1 MKAALGYTA
10 AVLAALLTIPA
21 LAQETEPY
29 RFALMGDT
37 PYTRFERTHL
47 PAMLAEMEA
56 AGAAFILHV
65 GDIKASS
72 ERCDDQVLEDRRQL
86 FDGQPLPFVLTPGD
100 NEWVDCSR
108 PAAGRFDPEERLAW
122 LRRHFYPAGHSLG
135 RQTMTVE
142 SQGDTAQFPEF
153 RENLRWRRGPL
164 LFATLHI
171 TGSGNNRGREA
182 TPTPE
187 FLRREAANR
196 AWLAEAFRQARD
208 DALPALV
215 LALQA
220 NPGLEDLAE
229 GRPSAGYASFLRQLQ
244 DELARYPGEVVL
256 VHGDTHAHRIDHPLR
271 DPASGEP
278 LARFTRIETHGSPF
292 MGWVLVKVQPGS
304 PRLLRFESRTYAP
317 PSPQP

>member
-1 MKAALGYTA
+1 MKALGFVV
-10 AVLAALLTIPA
+10 AVLAAAFTSLAT
-21 LAQETEPY
+21 AQEDAPY
-29 RFALMGDT
+29 SFALMGDT
-37 PYTRFERTHL
+37 PYTRFERKHL
-47 PAMLAEMEA
+47 PAMLAEMA
-56 AGAAFILHV
+56 DAGAAFILHV
-65 GDIKASS
+65 GDIKSGGESCANP
-72 ERCDDQVLEDRRQL
+72 VLEDRLQL
-86 FDGQPLPFVLTPGD
+86 FDSQPLPFVLTPGD

-108 PAAGRFDPEERLAW
+108 PTTGPFDPEERLAW
-122 LRRHFYPAGHSLG
+122 LRRHFYPAGRSLG
-135 RQTMTVE
+135 RQTMAVE

-171 TGSGNNRGREA
+171 TGSGNNRGRAA
-182 TPTPE
+182 TPNPE
-187 FLRREAANR
+187 FLAREAANR
-196 AWLAEAFRQARD
+196 AWLAEAFRQARE

-229 GRPSAGYASFLRQLQ
+229 GSPSAGYASFLQQLRE
-244 DELARYPGEVVL
+244 ELARYPGEVVL

-271 DPASGEP
+271 DPASGQP

-292 MGWVLVKVQPGS
+292 MGWILVKVQPGS

-317 PSPQP
+317 PPQP